1 MLSIINAG
9 NIEGRAYLNA
19 ENLSEL
25 GLEEFDYVIIQ
36 NEYEDWAGVQI
47 LASDEV
53 DPGFIAVDGIVLESS
68 NLNDGDDIEIFDAN
82 VQGLKRVKLGIEPLD
97 GQEIEQAI
105 LWIAENFE
113 QLATVLKNRVV
124 YPGLSI
130 NWPDTEVGS
139 LKVRFL
145 ESDPNLSGQQCGLI
159 DPTGREI
166 KLDVVPFTEMA
177 FNAVLVLD
185 VSGSMTKRDMRVENI
200 SGALEGLRKGIE
212 LNPEIEKFLELFE
225 EGEKVSRAEA
235 AAMAVMLFLSLKIA
249 KGFGEQI
256 IIQTFSSEIET
267 FEISGNKV
275 IKAVGETKKAGIE
288 SIINHVAEK
297 SQSSSGLTY
306 LSGAINEA
314 FNAIQNFSENQV
326 IQKRNP
332 TMIIVLTDG
341 APNKGGDTTD
351 LPVNP
356 IPVLKRQISSHPDT
370 VAYFIGLG
378 EADKLMLNKLGETG
392 KGGALMAE
400 DLESLVK
407 FYDSLAKDFQITVKM
422 KLNE

>member
-1 MLSIINAG
+1 MLNIINAG

-19 ENLSEL
+19 NDLTEL
-25 GLEEFDYVIIQ
+25 GLNEFDYVVIKS
-36 NEYEDWAGVQI
+36 EYEDWAGVQV
-47 LASDEV
+47 LSSNEV
-53 DPGFIAVDGIVLESS
+53 DPGFVAVDGAVLESS
-68 NLNDGDDIEIFDAN
+68 NLNDGDEVEVFDAE
-82 VQGLKRVKLGIEPLD
+82 VQGLHRVKLGIEPLE
-97 GQEIEQAI
+97 GQEVEQAI
-105 LWIAENFE
+105 LWIAENFDK
-113 QLATVLKNRVV
+113 LAGVLKNRVV

-130 NWPDTEVGS
+130 NWPETEVGS
-139 LKVRFL
+139 LKIRFL
-145 ESDPNLSGQQCGLI
+145 ESDPNLTGQQCGLI

-185 VSGSMTKRDMRVENI
+185 VSGSMTKRDMSVENI

-212 LNPEIEKFLELFE
+212 LNPEIEEFLELFE
-225 EGEKVSRAEA
+225 EGGKVSRSEA

-256 IIQTFSSEIET
+256 IIQTFSSDVET
-267 FEISGNKV
+267 FEIGGNKV

-297 SQSSSGLTY
+297 SQSSSGLTF
-306 LSGAINEA
+306 LSGAVNEA
-314 FNAIQNFSENQV
+314 FNAIENFAENQV

-332 TMIIVLTDG
+332 TMCIFLTDG
-341 APNKGGDTTD
+341 APNKGGDTPD
-351 LPVNP
+351 IPVNP
-356 IPVLKRQISSHPDT
+356 IPVLKRQIEAHPDT

-422 KLNE
+422 KFEE